1 MKSNRATNSSGNIF
15 RDLGLPDA
23 DEHALKADMVIRLA
37 RLIQKGGLNQSEA
50 ATKLGIHQPDL
61 SKLLRGHFEGF
72 SLGRLFV
79 LMQRLGSDL
88 EIKVKPPKPNHVGRI
103 LVT

>member
-1 MKSNRATNSSGNIF
+1 MKTNRVTSSSGNIF

-23 DEHALKADMVIRLA
+23 DEHALKADIVIRLA
-37 RLIQKGGLNQSEA
+37 RLIEKRGLRQSEA
-50 ATKLGIHQPDL
+50 ATKIGIHQPDL
-61 SKLLRGHFEGF
+61 SKLLRGHFDGF
-72 SLGRLFV
+72 SLERLFV

-88 EIKVKPPKPNHVGRI
+88 EIKVKPPKPNHMGRI